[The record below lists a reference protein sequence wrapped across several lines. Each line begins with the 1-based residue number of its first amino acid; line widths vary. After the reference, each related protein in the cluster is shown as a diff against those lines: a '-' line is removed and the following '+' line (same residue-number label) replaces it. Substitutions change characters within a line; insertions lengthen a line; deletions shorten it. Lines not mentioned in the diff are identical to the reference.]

1 MIASMIEEVQD
12 LECKVN
18 GIELTVDELK
28 KKYECE
34 ITTSSLT
41 QLRNYLIILHQE
53 MMYGKLGMFN
63 ANDL

>member
-1 MIASMIEEVQD
+1 MIEDMIEEVQD
-12 LECKVN
+12 LEQKVN
-18 GIELTVDELK
+18 GIGLTVNELK

-41 QLRNYLIILHQE
+41 QLRNYLVILHQE

>member
-1 MIASMIEEVQD
+1 MIEIMIEEVQD
-12 LECKVN
+12 LECRLN
-18 GIELTVDELK
+18 GIELTVAELK

-34 ITTSSLT
+34 ITTNSLT
-41 QLRNYLIILHQE
+41 QLRNHLVILHQE

>member
-1 MIASMIEEVQD
+1 MIDVMIEEVQD
-12 LECKVN
+12 LECRLN

-41 QLRNYLIILHQE
+41 QLRNYLVILHQE

>member
-1 MIASMIEEVQD
+1 MIENMIEEVQD
-12 LECKVN
+12 LECRLN

-34 ITTSSLT
+34 ITTKSLT
-41 QLRNYLIILHQE
+41 QLRSYLVILHQE
-53 MMYGKLGMFN
+53 MLYGKLGMFN

>member
-41 QLRNYLIILHQE
+41 QLRN
-53 MMYGKLGMFN
+53 
-63 ANDL
+63 